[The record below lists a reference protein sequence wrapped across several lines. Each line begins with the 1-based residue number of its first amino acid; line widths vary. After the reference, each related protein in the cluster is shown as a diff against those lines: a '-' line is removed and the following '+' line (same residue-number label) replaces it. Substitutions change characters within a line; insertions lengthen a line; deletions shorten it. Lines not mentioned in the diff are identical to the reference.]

1 MQQPMSAMPPVSQ
14 PAAMDA
20 PPRYRRAEWLADA
33 VVHGV
38 GLAFGLAACIAI
50 AVLAI
55 PEAGALRLASLGL
68 YGFGLLAML
77 GCSALYNLSGSEV
90 WKGVFRRFDHAAIF
104 VMIAGTYSPFAL
116 IVMGGSWGIG
126 VFLFVWLVALC
137 GAAAKLL
144 LPMRFERLSVIV
156 YLLLGWTI
164 LVAFNPLVQ
173 GASLPA
179 LVLLMAG
186 GGLYS
191 LGVVFHLWER
201 LPFQNAIWHVF
212 VLAAAACHFTAI
224 LLDVAI
230 VA

>member
-1 MQQPMSAMPPVSQ
+1 MPQSLSEY
-14 PAAMDA
+14 AAPGLTA
-20 PPRYRRAEWLADA
+20 SGRKAEWVADA
-33 VVHGV
+33 VVHVV

-55 PEAGALRLASLGL
+55 PQAGALRLASLGL

-77 GCSALYNLSGSEV
+77 GCSALYNLSGSAV
-90 WKGVFRRFDHAAIF
+90 WKGVFRRLDHAAIF
-104 VMIAGTYSPFAL
+104 LMIAGTYSPFAL
-116 IVMGGSWGIG
+116 IVMGGGWGIG
-126 VFLFVWLVALC
+126 VFLFVWAVALC
-137 GAAAKLL
+137 GVAMKLL
-144 LPMRFERLSVIV
+144 LPMRFERLSVAI

-164 LVAFNPLVQ
+164 LVAFNPLVA
-173 GASLPA
+173 GASMPA
-179 LVLLMAG
+179 LVLLLTG

-191 LGVVFHLWER
+191 LGVIFHLWER
-201 LPFQNAIWHVF
+201 LPYQNAIWHVF